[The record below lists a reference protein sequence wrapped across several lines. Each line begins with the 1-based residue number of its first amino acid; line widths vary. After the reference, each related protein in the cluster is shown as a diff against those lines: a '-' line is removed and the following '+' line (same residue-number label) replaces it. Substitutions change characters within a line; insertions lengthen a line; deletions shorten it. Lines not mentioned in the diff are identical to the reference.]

1 MALKQL
7 MLRKKLEAATLDADN
22 HRGKRAALD
31 ERQAALVKREQDA
44 ERAVDELTADST
56 QEERDAVEQEADA
69 IETDQAALD
78 QDVAAHDAEQARLD
92 GVVASLETE
101 VQQLDSRSAPP
112 NDNTPVLPE
121 QRSRK
126 EPGMANRTNFYGMT
140 RAEGA
145 VFFAREEIKHFISQV
160 RSSCQ
165 TRAVTNTTLTIPEV
179 MLDLLR
185 DNMTQFSKLVKHI
198 LVKRVGGKAR
208 QNIMGAIP
216 EAVWIEAVGALNELD
231 LTLNQIEVDGYMIGG
246 WIPISNVYLEDS
258 DMNLGAEIMD
268 ALGKAIGLG
277 LDRAI
282 LFGTGVKMPIG
293 IVTRLQQTSQ
303 PSSWE
308 TNARAW
314 TDLHESN
321 IKKLNIVDSTG
332 AAFFI
337 ALVKALGAA
346 NPLYS
351 DGKAFWVM
359 NRATHMDIK
368 AKALAFIPAALL
380 TAGDGT
386 FPVIG
391 GTIEECELLG
401 DNEIVGGFGSLY
413 LLSERE
419 GQRLESSEHVR
430 FLENQTVFKGY
441 ARYDGKPVIG
451 EGFVM
456 VSYDNTDAVT
466 SATFPI
472 DYANTDLGVLG
483 VTAAAGTEVG
493 DTVLT
498 VTGTEESGTTLKF
511 RIGDM
516 SVNTGDRVI
525 GYTALV
531 SGTTQITCAA
541 GKTITLVELDAAG
554 RVIKA
559 GKAVAVPKAE

>member
-7 MLRKKLEAATLDADN
+7 MLRKRLEAASAEADN
-22 HRGKRAALD
+22 HRSKRTTLD
-31 ERQAALVKREQDA
+31 ERQTALQTREQEA
-44 ERAVDELTADST
+44 ETALNELNADST
-56 QEERDAVEQEADA
+56 QEERDTVEQEANA
-69 IETDQAALD
+69 IEAEQAALD
-78 QDVAAHDAEQARLD
+78 QELSAHDAEQTRLD
-92 GVVASLETE
+92 GIVSGLETE
-101 VQQLDSRSAPP
+101 VQQLDTRSAAPKAP
-112 NDNTPVLPE
+112 KPALPDT
-121 QRSRK
+121 RSRK
-126 EPGMANRTNFYGMT
+126 EPGMANRTKFFGMSHEE
-140 RAEGA
+140 RDA
-145 VFFAREEIKHFISQV
+145 FFAREEIKSFLAQI

-165 TRAVTNTTLTIPEV
+165 TRAVTNTTLTIPDV
-179 MLDLLR
+179 MLELLR
-185 DNMTQFSKLVKHI
+185 DYMTQFSKLAKHI
-198 LVKRVGGKAR
+198 NIKRVKGKAR

-216 EAVWIEAVGALNELD
+216 EAVWIEAVGSLNELD

-293 IVTRLQQTSQ
+293 IVTRLQQTAQ
-303 PSSWE
+303 PGSWE

-321 IKKLNIVDSTG
+321 IKKLNIADSTG

-391 GTIEECELLG
+391 GTIEECELVG

-419 GQRLESSEHVR
+419 GQKIESSEHVR

-451 EGFVM
+451 EAFVM
-456 VSYDNTDAVT
+456 VSYDNTDAAT
-466 SATFPI
+466 SAAFSI
-472 DYANTDLGVLG
+472 DYANMELGVLG
-483 VTAAAGTEVG
+483 VTAAAGTASG

-498 VTGTEESGTTLKF
+498 VNGKEESGTTLKF
-511 RIGDM
+511 RIGDFT
-516 SVNTGDRVI
+516 VATGDKVV
-525 GYTALV
+525 GYTALT

-541 GKTITLVELDAAG
+541 GKTITVVELDAAG
-554 RVIKA
+554 RVIKS
-559 GKAVAVPKAE
+559 GKTASVPKA

>member
-7 MLRKKLEAATLDADN
+7 MLRKRLEAAQTAAEN
-22 HRGKRAALD
+22 HRSRRAALD
-31 ERQAALVKREQDA
+31 ERQTALQTREQEAEAALN
-44 ERAVDELTADST
+44 ELTADST
-56 QEERDAVEQEADA
+56 QEERDAVEQEANS
-69 IETDQAALD
+69 IETEQTALEQEISD
-78 QDVAAHDAEQARLD
+78 HDTEQTRLD
-92 GVVASLETE
+92 EVVTGLETE
-101 VQQLDSRSAPP
+101 VQQLDQRSAPP
-112 NDNTPVLPE
+112 AATKPALPDH
-121 QRSRK
+121 RSRK
-126 EPGMANRTNFYGMT
+126 DPGMATRTKFYGMSHEE
-140 RAEGA
+140 RSA
-145 VFFAREEIKHFISQV
+145 FFAREDVKTFISQI

-165 TRAVTNTTLTIPEV
+165 TRAVTNTQLTIPDV
-179 MLDLLR
+179 MLEVLR
-185 DNMTQFSKLVKHI
+185 DNMTQYSKLVKHVN
-198 LVKRVGGKAR
+198 LKRVKGKAR

-216 EAVWIEAVGALNELD
+216 EAVWIEAVGSLNELD

-293 IVTRLQQTSQ
+293 IVTRLQQTVQ
-303 PSSWE
+303 PSNWE
-308 TNARAW
+308 ANARAW

-321 IKKLNIVDSTG
+321 IKKISIAESTG
-332 AAFFI
+332 ASFFI
-337 ALVKALGAA
+337 ALIKALGAA
-346 NPLYS
+346 TPLFS

-368 AKALAFIPAALL
+368 AKALAFIPSALL
-380 TAGDGT
+380 TAGDNT

-391 GTIEECELLG
+391 GTIEECEMVG

-419 GQRLESSEHVR
+419 GQKIESSEHVR

-451 EGFVM
+451 EAFVM

-466 SATFPI
+466 SAIFPI
-472 DYANTDLGVLG
+472 DYANTELGVLG
-483 VTAAAGTEVG
+483 VTAAAGTEIG

-498 VTGTEESGTTLKF
+498 VTGTEVDGTTLKS
-511 RIGDM
+511 RIGDFNP
-516 SVNTGDRVI
+516 NTGDKVV

-541 GKTITLVELDAAG
+541 GKTITVVELDAAG
-554 RVIKA
+554 RVIKS
-559 GKAVAVPKAE
+559 GKAFAVPKA

>member
-7 MLRKKLEAATLDADN
+7 MLRKRLEAASAEADN
-22 HRGKRAALD
+22 HRSKRAALD
-31 ERQAALVKREQDA
+31 ERQTALQTREQEAEAALN
-44 ERAVDELTADST
+44 ELNADST
-56 QEERDAVEQEADA
+56 QEERDTIEQEADA
-69 IETDQAALD
+69 IESDQAALD
-78 QDVAAHDAEQARLD
+78 QEINAHETEQARLD
-92 GVVASLETE
+92 GIVAGLETD
-101 VQQLDSRSAPP
+101 VQQLDTRSAPP
-112 NDNTPVLPE
+112 TALKPALPDS
-121 QRSRK
+121 RSRK
-126 EPGMANRTNFYGMT
+126 DPGMANRTRFYGMSHEE
-140 RAEGA
+140 RD
-145 VFFAREEIKHFISQV
+145 VFFAREDVKNFISQI

-165 TRAVTNTTLTIPEV
+165 TRAVTNTQLTIPDV
-179 MLDLLR
+179 MLELLR
-185 DNMTQFSKLVKHI
+185 DNMTQYSKLVKHVN
-198 LVKRVGGKAR
+198 LKRVKGKAR

-216 EAVWIEAVGALNELD
+216 EAVWIEAVGSLNELD

-293 IVTRLQQTSQ
+293 IVTRLQQTAQ
-303 PSSWE
+303 PGSWE

-321 IKKLNIVDSTG
+321 IKKLNIADSTG

-380 TAGDGT
+380 TAGDNT

-391 GTIEECELLG
+391 GTVEECELVG

-419 GQRLESSEHVR
+419 GQKIESSEHVR

-451 EGFVM
+451 EAFVM
-456 VSYDNTDAVT
+456 VSYDNTDA
-466 SATFPI
+466 ATTAAFPI
-472 DYANTDLGVLG
+472 DYANTELGVLG
-483 VTAAAGTEVG
+483 VTAAAGTASG

-498 VTGTEESGTTLKF
+498 VTGKEESGTTLKF
-511 RIGDM
+511 RIGDFAA
-516 SVNTGDRVI
+516 NTGDKVV
-525 GYTALV
+525 GYTALT
-531 SGTTQITCAA
+531 SGSTQITCAA
-541 GKTITLVELDAAG
+541 GKTITVVELDAAG
-554 RVIKA
+554 RVIKS
-559 GKAVAVPKAE
+559 GKAFAVPKA

>member
-7 MLRKKLEAATLDADN
+7 MLRKKLEAAQAEAEQ

-31 ERQAALVKREQDA
+31 ERRSALQKREQEA
-44 ERAVDELTADST
+44 ETALNELSADST
-56 QEERDAVEQEADA
+56 QEERDTVEQEANA
-69 IETDQAALD
+69 IEAEQATLD
-78 QDVAAHDAEQARLD
+78 QEAGDHETEQARLD
-92 GVVASLETE
+92 GVVSGLETE
-101 VQQLDSRSAPP
+101 VQQLDERSAPP
-112 NDNTPVLPE
+112 RENKPALPE
-121 QRSRK
+121 NRSRK
-126 EPGMANRTNFYGMT
+126 DTGMANRTKFYGMSHEE
-140 RAEGA
+140 RAA
-145 VFFAREEIKHFISQV
+145 FFAREDVKSFIGQV

-165 TRAVTNTTLTIPEV
+165 TRAVTNTALTIPDV
-179 MLDLLR
+179 MLEVLR
-185 DNMTQFSKLVKHI
+185 DNMTQYSKLVKHVN
-198 LVKRVGGKAR
+198 LKRVKGKAR

-231 LTLNQIEVDGYMIGG
+231 LALNQIEVDGYMIGG

-258 DMNLGAEIMD
+258 DLNLGAEIMD

-282 LFGTGVKMPIG
+282 LFGTGVKMPTG
-293 IVTRLQQTSQ
+293 IVTRLRQTAQ
-303 PSSWE
+303 PSNWE
-308 TNARAW
+308 ANARAW

-321 IKKLNIVDSTG
+321 IRKINIADSSG

-359 NRATHMDIK
+359 NRATHMDVK

-391 GTIEECELLG
+391 GTVEELEMLG

-419 GQRLESSEHVR
+419 GQKIESSEHVK

-472 DYANTDLGVLG
+472 DYANTGLGVLG
-483 VTAAAGTEVG
+483 VTAAAGTEAG

-498 VTGTEESGTTLKF
+498 VTGTEASGTTLKF
-511 RIGDM
+511 RIGDF
-516 SVNTGDRVI
+516 SVSTGDKVI
-525 GYTALV
+525 GYTALT
-531 SGTTQITCAA
+531 SGATQVTCAA
-541 GKTITLVELDAAG
+541 GKTITVVELDANG
-554 RVIKA
+554 RVIKS
-559 GKAVAVPKAE
+559 GKVISVPKAA

>member
-7 MLRKKLEAATLDADN
+7 MLRKKLEAAQAAAEN
-22 HRGKRAALD
+22 HRSKRTALD
-31 ERQAALVKREQDA
+31 EKKTALQTREQAAEAALNELNA
-44 ERAVDELTADST
+44 EST
-56 QEERDAVEQEADA
+56 QEERDTVEQEANA
-69 IETDQAALD
+69 IETEQAALE
-78 QDVAAHDAEQARLD
+78 QEITAHDAEQTRLD
-92 GVVASLETE
+92 EVVSGLETE
-101 VQQLDSRSAPP
+101 VQQLDERSAPP
-112 NDNTPVLPE
+112 KENKPALPDN
-121 QRSRK
+121 RSRK
-126 EPGMANRTNFYGMT
+126 EPGMVNRTKFYGMSHEE
-140 RAEGA
+140 RSA
-145 VFFAREEIKHFISQV
+145 FFAREDVKNFIAQI

-165 TRAVTNTTLTIPEV
+165 TRAVTNTTLTIPDV
-179 MLDLLR
+179 MLEVLR
-185 DNMTQFSKLVKHI
+185 DNMTQYSKLVKHVN
-198 LVKRVGGKAR
+198 LKRVKGKAR

-216 EAVWIEAVGALNELD
+216 EAVWIEAVGSLNELD

-293 IVTRLQQTSQ
+293 IVTRLKQTAQ

-321 IKKLNIVDSTG
+321 IKKINIAESTG

-351 DGKAFWVM
+351 DNQAFWVM

-380 TAGDGT
+380 TAGDNT

-391 GTIEECELLG
+391 GTVEELEMLG

-419 GQRLESSEHVR
+419 GQKLESSEHVR

-451 EGFVM
+451 EAFVM

-472 DYANTDLGVLG
+472 DYANTALGVLG
-483 VTAAAGTEVG
+483 VTAAAGTASG

-498 VTGTEESGTTLKF
+498 VTGTEAEDTTLKF
-511 RIGDM
+511 RIGDLNP
-516 SVNTGDRVI
+516 NTGDKVI

-541 GKTITLVELDAAG
+541 GKTITVVELDASG
-554 RVIKA
+554 RVIKS
-559 GKAVAVPKAE
+559 GKAVAVPKA

>member
-7 MLRKKLEAATLDADN
+7 MLRKRLEAAQAEAAN
-22 HRGKRAALD
+22 HRSKRAALD
-31 ERQAALVKREQDA
+31 ERQTALQTREQEA
-44 ERAVDELTADST
+44 ETAFNELTSDST
-56 QEERDAVEQEADA
+56 QEERDAVEQEANA
-69 IETDQAALD
+69 IETDQAELNQEISD
-78 QDVAAHDAEQARLD
+78 H
-92 GVVASLETE
+92 ETE
-101 VQQLDSRSAPP
+101 QTHLNEVVSGLESDVEQLDTRSAPP
-112 NDNTPVLPE
+112 AQNKPALPDN
-121 QRSRK
+121 RSRK
-126 EPGMANRTNFYGMT
+126 EPGMVNRTKFYGMSHEE
-140 RAEGA
+140 RGA
-145 VFFAREEIKHFISQV
+145 FFAREDVKNFIAQI

-165 TRAVTNTTLTIPEV
+165 TRAVTNTALTIPDV
-179 MLDLLR
+179 MLEVLR
-185 DNMTQFSKLVKHI
+185 DNMTQYSKLVKHVN
-198 LVKRVGGKAR
+198 LKRVKGKAR

-216 EAVWIEAVGALNELD
+216 EAVWIEAVGSLNELD

-293 IVTRLQQTSQ
+293 IVTRLKQIAQ
-303 PSSWE
+303 PSNWE
-308 TNARAW
+308 ANARAW

-321 IKKLNIVDSTG
+321 IKKISIAESTG
-332 AAFFI
+332 ANFFI
-337 ALVKALGAA
+337 ALIKALGAA

-351 DGKAFWVM
+351 DAKSFWVM

-368 AKALAFIPAALL
+368 AKALAFVPAALL
-380 TAGDGT
+380 TAGDNT

-391 GTIEECELLG
+391 GTVEECEMLG

-419 GQRLESSEHVR
+419 GQKIESSEHVK

-451 EGFVM
+451 EAFVM

-472 DYANTDLGVLG
+472 DYANTELGVLG
-483 VTAAAGTEVG
+483 VTAAAGTASG

-498 VTGTEESGTTLKF
+498 VTGTEVSGTTLKF
-511 RIGDM
+511 RIGDLNP
-516 SVNTGDRVI
+516 NTGDKVV

-541 GKTITLVELDAAG
+541 GKTITVVELDAAG
-554 RVIKA
+554 RVIKL
-559 GKAVAVPKAE
+559 GKAAAVPKA

>member
-7 MLRKKLEAATLDADN
+7 MLRKRLEAATSEADN
-22 HRGKRAALD
+22 HRSKRTALD
-31 ERQAALVKREQDA
+31 ERQTALQTREQEA
-44 ERAVDELTADST
+44 ETALGELTSEST
-56 QEERDAVEQEADA
+56 QEERDTIEQEANA
-69 IETDQAALD
+69 IDTDQATLD
-78 QDVAAHDAEQARLD
+78 QEISTHETEQARLD
-92 GVVASLETE
+92 GIVTDLETE
-101 VQQLDSRSAPP
+101 VQQLDQRSAPP
-112 NDNTPVLPE
+112 AQNKPALPE
-121 QRSRK
+121 NRSRK
-126 EPGMANRTNFYGMT
+126 EIGMTNRTRFYGMSHEE
-140 RAEGA
+140 RAA
-145 VFFAREEIKHFISQV
+145 FFARDEVKTFLAQI
-160 RSSCQ
+160 RTSCQ
-165 TRAVTNTTLTIPEV
+165 TRAVTNTALTIPDV
-179 MLDLLR
+179 MLEVLR
-185 DNMTQFSKLVKHI
+185 DNMTQYSKLVKHVNVRR
-198 LVKRVGGKAR
+198 VKGKAR

-216 EAVWIEAVGALNELD
+216 EAVWIEAVGSLNELD

-246 WIPISNVYLEDS
+246 WIPISNIYLEDS

-293 IVTRLQQTSQ
+293 IVTRLQQTVQ
-303 PSSWE
+303 PSGWE
-308 TNARAW
+308 PNARAW

-321 IKKLNIVDSTG
+321 IKKFNIAESTG

-359 NRATHMDIK
+359 NRVTHMDIK
-368 AKALAFIPAALL
+368 AKALAFIPTALL
-380 TAGDGT
+380 TAGENT

-391 GTIEECELLG
+391 GTIEECEMLG

-419 GQRLESSEHVR
+419 GQKIESSEHVR

-451 EGFVM
+451 EAFVM
-456 VSYDNTDAVT
+456 VRYDNTDAMV
-466 SATFPI
+466 SSTFPI
-472 DYANTDLGVLG
+472 DYANAALGVLG
-483 VTAAAGTEVG
+483 VTAAAGTASG

-498 VTGTEESGTTLKF
+498 ITGTEVENTTLKF
-511 RIGDM
+511 RVGDF
-516 SVNTGDRVI
+516 NPRTGDKVV

-531 SGTTQITCAA
+531 SGTTQIACAA
-541 GKTITLVELDAAG
+541 GKPITVVELDAAG
-554 RVIKA
+554 RVIKS
-559 GKAVAVPKAE
+559 GKTVSAPKA

>member
-7 MLRKKLEAATLDADN
+7 MLRKRLEAAETAADN
-22 HRGKRAALD
+22 HRSRRSALD
-31 ERQAALVKREQDA
+31 ERQTALVTREQAAEAALNELNA
-44 ERAVDELTADST
+44 EST
-56 QEERDAVEQEADA
+56 QEERDTVEQEATA
-69 IETDQAALD
+69 IETEQAALE
-78 QDVAAHDAEQARLD
+78 QELTAHETEQTRLD
-92 GVVASLETE
+92 EVVSGLESE
-101 VQQLDSRSAPP
+101 VQQLDERSAPP
-112 NDNTPVLPE
+112 AENKPALPDN
-121 QRSRK
+121 RSRK
-126 EPGMANRTNFYGMT
+126 EPGMVTRTKFYGMSHEE
-140 RAEGA
+140 RSA
-145 VFFAREEIKHFISQV
+145 FFAREEVKTFLTQI

-165 TRAVTNTTLTIPEV
+165 TRAVTNTSLTIPDV
-179 MLDLLR
+179 MLEVLR
-185 DNMTQFSKLVKHI
+185 DNMTQYSKLVKHVN
-198 LVKRVGGKAR
+198 LKRVKGKAR

-216 EAVWIEAVGALNELD
+216 EAVWIEAVGSLNELD

-258 DMNLGAEIMD
+258 DLNLGAEIMD

-293 IVTRLQQTSQ
+293 IVTRLNQTAQ

-321 IKKLNIVDSTG
+321 IIKINIADSTG

-380 TAGDGT
+380 TAGDNT

-391 GTIEECELLG
+391 GTVEELELLD

-419 GQRLESSEHVR
+419 GQKIESSEHVK

-451 EGFVM
+451 EAFVM
-456 VSYDNTDAVT
+456 VRYDNTDAVV

-472 DYANTDLGVLG
+472 DYANAALGVLG
-483 VTAAAGTEVG
+483 VTAAAGTASG

-498 VTGTEESGTTLKF
+498 VTDAEAENTTLKF
-511 RIGDM
+511 RIGDFNP
-516 SVNTGDRVI
+516 STGDKVV

-541 GKTITLVELDAAG
+541 GKSITVVELDAAG
-554 RVIKA
+554 RVIKS
-559 GKAVAVPKAE
+559 GKAVSVPKA

>member
-7 MLRKKLEAATLDADN
+7 MLRKRLEAAQAEADK
-22 HRGKRAALD
+22 HRSKRSALD
-31 ERQAALVKREQDA
+31 ERQTALQTREQEAEAALN
-44 ERAVDELTADST
+44 ELTADST
-56 QEERDAVEQEADA
+56 QEERDAVEQEANS
-69 IETDQAALD
+69 IETEQTALEQEISD
-78 QDVAAHDAEQARLD
+78 HDTEQTRLD
-92 GVVASLETE
+92 EVVTGLESE
-101 VQQLDSRSAPP
+101 VQQLDQRSAPP
-112 NDNTPVLPE
+112 AVNKPALPDN
-121 QRSRK
+121 RSRK
-126 EPGMANRTNFYGMT
+126 DPGMATRTKFYGMSHEE
-140 RAEGA
+140 RS
-145 VFFAREEIKHFISQV
+145 VFFAREEIKSFLAQI

-165 TRAVTNTTLTIPEV
+165 TRAVTNTQLTIPDV
-179 MLDLLR
+179 MLELLR
-185 DNMTQFSKLVKHI
+185 DNMTQYSKLVKHVN
-198 LVKRVGGKAR
+198 LKRVKGKAR

-216 EAVWIEAVGALNELD
+216 EAVWIEAVGSLNELD

-293 IVTRLQQTSQ
+293 IVTRLQQTAQ

-321 IKKLNIVDSTG
+321 IKKLNIADSTG

-337 ALVKALGAA
+337 ALVKALGVA

-368 AKALAFIPAALL
+368 AKALAFIPSALL
-380 TAGDGT
+380 TAGDNT

-391 GTIEECELLG
+391 GTVEECELVG

-419 GQRLESSEHVR
+419 GQKIESSEHVR

-451 EGFVM
+451 EAFVM
-456 VSYDNTDAVT
+456 VRYDNTDAAT
-466 SATFPI
+466 SAAFPI
-472 DYANTDLGVLG
+472 DYANTELGVLG
-483 VTAAAGTEVG
+483 VTAAAGAASG

-498 VTGTEESGTTLKF
+498 VTGTEADGTTLKF
-511 RIGDM
+511 RIGDFNP
-516 SVNTGDRVI
+516 NTGDKVV
-525 GYTALV
+525 GYTALT

-541 GKTITLVELDAAG
+541 GKTITVVELDAAG
-554 RVIKA
+554 RVIKS
-559 GKAVAVPKAE
+559 GKAFAAPKA

>member
-7 MLRKKLEAATLDADN
+7 MLRKRLEAATAEAAN
-22 HRGKRAALD
+22 HRSRRAALD
-31 ERQAALVKREQDA
+31 ERQTALVTREQEA
-44 ERAVDELTADST
+44 ETAFGELTSEST
-56 QEERDAVEQEADA
+56 QEERDAIEQEANA
-69 IETDQAALD
+69 IEADQATLD
-78 QDVAAHDAEQARLD
+78 QQTTDHETEQTRLD
-92 GVVASLETE
+92 GIVTGLDTE
-101 VQQLDSRSAPP
+101 VQQLDTRSAPP
-112 NDNTPVLPE
+112 KGNKPALPDV
-121 QRSRK
+121 RSRK
-126 EPGMANRTNFYGMT
+126 DSGMTNRTRFYGMSHEE
-140 RAEGA
+140 RAA
-145 VFFAREEIKHFISQV
+145 FFARDEITTFLGQI

-165 TRAVTNTTLTIPEV
+165 TRAVTNTALTIPEV
-179 MLDLLR
+179 MLEVLR
-185 DNMTQFSKLVKHI
+185 DNMTQYSKLVKHVNVRR
-198 LVKRVGGKAR
+198 VKGKAR

-216 EAVWIEAVGALNELD
+216 EAVWIEAVGSLNELD

-246 WIPISNVYLEDS
+246 WIPISNIYLEDS

-293 IVTRLQQTSQ
+293 IVTRLQQTAQ
-303 PSSWE
+303 PSGWE
-308 TNARAW
+308 PNARAW
-314 TDLHESN
+314 TDLHETN
-321 IKKLNIVDSTG
+321 IKKFNIADSTG

-359 NRATHMDIK
+359 NRVTHMDIK
-368 AKALAFIPAALL
+368 AKALAFIPTALL
-380 TAGDGT
+380 TAGENT

-391 GTIEECELLG
+391 GTIEECEMLG

-419 GQRLESSEHVR
+419 GQKIESSEHVR

-451 EGFVM
+451 EAFVM
-456 VSYDNTDAVT
+456 VSYDNTEASV
-466 SATFPI
+466 SAAFPI
-472 DYANTDLGVLG
+472 DYANLELGVLG
-483 VTAAAGTEVG
+483 VTAAAGTASG

-498 VTGTEESGTTLKF
+498 VNGKEESGTTLKF
-511 RIGDM
+511 RIGDFT
-516 SVNTGDRVI
+516 VATGDKVV
-525 GYTALV
+525 GYTALT

-541 GKTITLVELDAAG
+541 GKTITVVELDAAG
-554 RVIKA
+554 RVIKS
-559 GKAVAVPKAE
+559 GKAAAVPKA

>member
-7 MLRKKLEAATLDADN
+7 MLRKRLEAATAEADN
-22 HRGKRAALD
+22 HRSKRAALD
-31 ERQAALVKREQDA
+31 ERQTALQTREQEA
-44 ERAVDELTADST
+44 EIALGELTSEST
-56 QEERDAVEQEADA
+56 QEERDTIEHEANAIDA
-69 IETDQAALD
+69 DQAALD
-78 QDVAAHDAEQARLD
+78 QEITAHESEQARLD
-92 GVVASLETE
+92 GIVTGLETE
-101 VQQLDSRSAPP
+101 VQQLDQRSAPP
-112 NDNTPVLPE
+112 AQNKPALPDV
-121 QRSRK
+121 RSRK
-126 EPGMANRTNFYGMT
+126 EIGMTNRTRFYGMSHEE
-140 RAEGA
+140 RAA
-145 VFFAREEIKHFISQV
+145 FFARDEIKTFLAQI
-160 RSSCQ
+160 RTSCQ
-165 TRAVTNTTLTIPEV
+165 TRAVTNTALTIPDV
-179 MLDLLR
+179 MLEVLR
-185 DNMTQFSKLVKHI
+185 DNMTQYSKLVKHVNVRR
-198 LVKRVGGKAR
+198 VKGKAR

-216 EAVWIEAVGALNELD
+216 EAVWIEAVGSLNELD

-246 WIPISNVYLEDS
+246 WIPISNIYLEDS

-282 LFGTGVKMPIG
+282 LYGTGVKMPFG
-293 IVTRLQQTSQ
+293 IIPRLKQTAQ
-303 PSSWE
+303 PSNWE
-308 TNARAW
+308 ANARAW

-321 IKKLNIVDSTG
+321 IKKIAISESTG

-337 ALVKALGAA
+337 ALIKALGAA

-380 TAGDGT
+380 TAGDET

-391 GTIEECELLG
+391 GTIEELELLG

-419 GQRLESSEHVR
+419 GQKLESSEHVK

-451 EGFVM
+451 EAFVM
-456 VSYDNTDAVT
+456 VSYDNTDAGT

-472 DYANTDLGVLG
+472 DYANLELGVLG
-483 VTAAAGTEVG
+483 VTAAAGTASG

-498 VTGTEESGTTLKF
+498 VTGTEAENTTLKF
-511 RIGDM
+511 RIGDL
-516 SVNTGDRVI
+516 NPRTGDRVV

-531 SGTTQITCAA
+531 SGTTQIACAA
-541 GKTITLVELDAAG
+541 GKLITVVELDAAG
-554 RVIKA
+554 RVIKS
-559 GKAVAVPKAE
+559 GKVVAVPKA

>member
-7 MLRKKLEAATLDADN
+7 MLRKKLEAATAEAAN
-22 HRGKRAALD
+22 HRTKRAALD
-31 ERQAALVKREQDA
+31 ERQTALQTREQTAEAALN
-44 ERAVDELTADST
+44 ELNADST
-56 QEERDAVEQEADA
+56 PEERAAVEQEANA
-69 IETDQAALD
+69 IETEQAALGTEIT
-78 QDVAAHDAEQARLD
+78 AHETEQTRLD
-92 GVVASLETE
+92 EVVSGLEAE
-101 VQQLDSRSAPP
+101 VQQLDERSAPP
-112 NDNTPVLPE
+112 IENKPALPE

-126 EPGMANRTNFYGMT
+126 DTTGMGIRTKFYDMT
-140 RAEGA
+140 HEERSA
-145 VFFAREEIKHFISQV
+145 FFAREEIKSFLSQI

-165 TRAVTNTTLTIPEV
+165 TRGVSNTALTIPDV
-179 MLDLLR
+179 MLDVLR
-185 DNMTQFSKLVKHI
+185 DNMTQYSKLVKHVN
-198 LVKRVGGKAR
+198 LKRVKGKAR

-216 EAVWIEAVGALNELD
+216 EAVWIEAVGTLNELD

-258 DMNLGAEIMD
+258 DLNLGAEIMD

-282 LFGTGVKMPIG
+282 LYGTGVKMPFG
-293 IVTRLQQTSQ
+293 IIPRLKQTAQ
-303 PSSWE
+303 PSNWE
-308 TNARAW
+308 ANARAW

-321 IKKLNIVDSTG
+321 IKKISIAESTG

-337 ALVKALGAA
+337 ALIKALGAA

-380 TAGDGT
+380 TAGDET

-391 GTIEECELLG
+391 GTVEELELLG

-419 GQRLESSEHVR
+419 GQKLESSEHVK

-451 EGFVM
+451 EAFVM
-456 VSYDNTDAVT
+456 VSYDNTDAGT

-483 VTAAAGTEVG
+483 VTAATGTASG

-498 VTGTEESGTTLKF
+498 VTGTEAENTTLKF
-511 RIGDM
+511 RIGDL
-516 SVNTGDRVI
+516 NPRTGDKVV

-541 GKTITLVELDAAG
+541 GKLITVVELDAAG
-554 RVIKA
+554 RVIKS
-559 GKAVAVPKAE
+559 GKVVAVPKA

>member
-7 MLRKKLEAATLDADN
+7 MLRKRLEAATAEADN
-22 HRGKRAALD
+22 HRSKRTALD
-31 ERQAALVKREQDA
+31 ERQTALQTREQEA
-44 ERAVDELTADST
+44 ETALGELTSEST
-56 QEERDAVEQEADA
+56 QEERDTIEQEANAIDA
-69 IETDQAALD
+69 DQAALD
-78 QDVAAHDAEQARLD
+78 QEIAAHETEQARLD
-92 GVVASLETE
+92 GIVNDLETE
-101 VQQLDSRSAPP
+101 VQQLDQRSAPP
-112 NDNTPVLPE
+112 AQNKPALPD

-126 EPGMANRTNFYGMT
+126 EIGMTNRTRFYGMSHEE
-140 RAEGA
+140 RAA
-145 VFFAREEIKHFISQV
+145 FFARDEIKTFLAQI
-160 RSSCQ
+160 RTSCQ
-165 TRAVTNTTLTIPEV
+165 TRAVTNTALTIPDV
-179 MLDLLR
+179 MLEVLR
-185 DNMTQFSKLVKHI
+185 DNMTQYSKLVKHVNVRR
-198 LVKRVGGKAR
+198 VKGKAR

-216 EAVWIEAVGALNELD
+216 EAVWIEAVGSLNELD

-246 WIPISNVYLEDS
+246 WIPISNIYLEDS

-293 IVTRLQQTSQ
+293 IVTRLQQTAQ
-303 PSSWE
+303 PSGWE
-308 TNARAW
+308 PNARAW

-321 IKKLNIVDSTG
+321 IKKFNIAESTG

-359 NRATHMDIK
+359 NRVTHMDIK
-368 AKALAFIPAALL
+368 AKALAFIPTALL
-380 TAGDGT
+380 TAGENT

-391 GTIEECELLG
+391 GTIEECEMLG

-419 GQRLESSEHVR
+419 GQKIESSEHVR

-451 EGFVM
+451 EAFVM
-456 VSYDNTDAVT
+456 VSYDNTDAET
-466 SATFPI
+466 SSVFPF
-472 DYANTDLGVLG
+472 DYANADLGVLG
-483 VTAAAGTEVG
+483 VTAAAGTASG

-498 VTGTEESGTTLKF
+498 VSGKEAEDTTLKF
-511 RIGDM
+511 RIGDL
-516 SVNTGDRVI
+516 NPNAGDKVV

-531 SGTTQITCAA
+531 SGTSQITCAA
-541 GKTITLVELDAAG
+541 GKTITVAELDEAG
-554 RVIKA
+554 RVIKV
-559 GKAVAVPKAE
+559 GKATAVPKA

>member
-7 MLRKKLEAATLDADN
+7 MLRKRLEAAQVEAAN
-22 HRGKRAALD
+22 HRSRRAALD
-31 ERQAALVKREQDA
+31 ERQTALQTREQETEA
-44 ERAVDELTADST
+44 AFNELTSDSA
-56 QEERDAVEQEADA
+56 QEERDAVEQEANA
-69 IETDQAALD
+69 IETEQAALNQEISD
-78 QDVAAHDAEQARLD
+78 HETEQTRLD
-92 GVVASLETE
+92 EVVSGLETE
-101 VQQLDSRSAPP
+101 VEQLDTRSAPP
-112 NDNTPVLPE
+112 AQNKPALPDH
-121 QRSRK
+121 RSRK
-126 EPGMANRTNFYGMT
+126 EPGMVNRTKFYGMSHEE
-140 RAEGA
+140 RGA
-145 VFFAREEIKHFISQV
+145 FFAREDVKNFIAQI

-165 TRAVTNTTLTIPEV
+165 TRAVTNTALTIPDV
-179 MLDLLR
+179 MLEVLR
-185 DNMTQFSKLVKHI
+185 DNMTQYSKLVKHVN
-198 LVKRVGGKAR
+198 LKRVKGKAR

-216 EAVWIEAVGALNELD
+216 EAVWIEAVGSLNELD

-258 DMNLGAEIMD
+258 DLNLGAEIMD

-293 IVTRLQQTSQ
+293 IVTRLKQIAQ
-303 PSSWE
+303 PSNWE
-308 TNARAW
+308 ANARAW

-321 IKKLNIVDSTG
+321 IKKISIAESTG
-332 AAFFI
+332 ASFFI
-337 ALVKALGAA
+337 ALIKALGAA

-351 DGKAFWVM
+351 DGQSFWVM

-368 AKALAFIPAALL
+368 AKALAFVPAALL
-380 TAGDGT
+380 TTGDNT

-391 GTIEECELLG
+391 GTVEECEMLG

-419 GQRLESSEHVR
+419 GQKIESSEHVR

-451 EGFVM
+451 EAFVM

-466 SATFPI
+466 SASFPL
-472 DYANTDLGVLG
+472 DYANAELGVLG
-483 VTAAAGTEVG
+483 VTAAAGTASG

-498 VTGTEESGTTLKF
+498 VNGKEASGTTLKF
-511 RIGDM
+511 RIGDLNP
-516 SVNTGDRVI
+516 NTGDKVV

-541 GKTITLVELDAAG
+541 GKLITVVELDAAG
-554 RVIKA
+554 RVIKV
-559 GKAVAVPKAE
+559 GKAAAVPKA